1 MNLTVFEAFLITH
14 FVMDWIFQWNWEAMK
29 KSKEWLP
36 LFFHC
41 TVYTAG
47 FIPAFIFFNVNFLW
61 LLLIFVSHVIL
72 DKRSLEFWIL
82 EKFKGVKKDDVGEPI
97 FTILLIGIDQT
108 LHLAILTLIVIFS

>member
-1 MNLTVFEAFLITH
+1 MSLTIFEALLVTHLI
-14 FVMDWIFQWNWEAMK
+14 MDWIFQWNWEATK

-41 TVYTAG
+41 AVYTIG
-47 FIPAFIFFNVNFLW
+47 FIPVFIFFNLNFFW
-61 LLLIFVSHVIL
+61 LLLIFVSHLIF
-72 DKRSLEFWIL
+72 DKRDFEFWIL

-108 LHLAILTLIVIFS
+108 LHLATLALIVILL